1 MYQNTF
7 GRGEGWKGKEGW
19 EGRLLIRAGTEGG
32 LLLREMTERRGDGK
46 LAEGNS
52 PLKVKVSRINTAR
65 GEHGD
70 RCDAALCYRQCG
82 DCVVVC

>member
-1 MYQNTF
+1 M
-7 GRGEGWKGKEGW
+7 EG
-19 EGRLLIRAGTEGG
+19 EGG
-32 LLLREMTERRGDGK
+32 LGRASTYKGRDGRGATSKGDDREERGRKVSGR
-46 LAEGNS
+46 EF